1 MSHGTGY
8 RTALHVAT
16 HSGWYRFE
24 RGGDSWKE
32 TGRALP
38 FWAIS
43 CIAVDPEHPETIYAG
58 TEHSGLFFTHD
69 AGASWTR
76 SDPNVPSLDIFSLW
90 ALPDSVLVGTRP
102 AALFHGK
109 PGEPWEELAG
119 VRKRGAG
126 GTFPPNPAQAPRTR
140 YLTGDPSDPG
150 RLYAGIEVGGL
161 LLSND
166 SGSAWSAANE
176 GMWDRDVHQLHHSKH
191 VRELV
196 IAACGEGIFR
206 STDRAGHWE
215 EITPAGPRTYGTTV
229 TEANDGNL
237 YMGISFGRPN
247 TWIRKQRADSAIL
260 ESNAEGADWRV
271 AAEGFRGGIMDSI
284 PDPDGP
290 GIIVGTS
297 EGEIMVVEGSRCRT
311 VASGLPCISEM
322 AFAA

>member
-24 RGGDSWKE
+24 RKGDSWTE
-32 TGRALP
+32 TGHALP
-38 FWAIS
+38 FWSIS
-43 CIAVDPEHPETIYAG
+43 CIAVDPKDPRTIYAG

-69 AGASWTR
+69 AGATWTR

-90 ALPDSVLVGTRP
+90 ALPGSVLVGTRP

-109 PGEPWEELAG
+109 PGGPWEELTD
-119 VRKRGAG
+119 VRKGSVG

-140 YLTGDPSDPG
+140 YLTGDPSDSS

-166 SGSAWSAANE
+166 SGDAWTTANE

-191 VRELV
+191 EPELV
-196 IAACGEGIFR
+196 VAACGEGIFR

-229 TEANDGNL
+229 TEATDGSMF
-237 YMGISFGRPN
+237 MGVSLGRPN
-247 TWIRKQRADSAIL
+247 TWIRQERADSAIL
-260 ESNAEGADWRV
+260 GSERGAAGWHV
-271 AAEGFRGGIMDSI
+271 VAEGFRGGIMDSI

-297 EGEIMVVEGSRCRT
+297 EGELVLLEGSQYRT
-311 VASGLPCISEM
+311 VGSGLPCISEI